1 MDDTFF
7 FDKKSESKS
16 DTRNVIFDHTD
27 QIGGLKYIDTSPLDA
42 TKYGRKKPLFLKLC
56 IILLGGGVLILML
69 LCGQTES
76 VRFSKQTFWRPF
88 F

>member
-1 MDDTFF
+1 MDFTVGHLERGVLIYARHFF

-42 TKYGRKKPLFLKLC
+42 KKYGRKKPLFSKLC
-56 IILLGGGVLILML
+56 IILWGGG
-69 LCGQTES
+69 S
-76 VRFSKQTFWRPF
+76 HHH
-88 F
+88 